1 MKPTIWG
8 HHMWKSI
15 HYIAL
20 DYPNEPTEEEKTD
33 YKLFFTNLYKVL
45 PCYECSQHFKKG
57 IDIHPLSYNDLVNSN
72 TLFKW
77 TVDMHNFVNKR
88 LNKKTLSY
96 EEAYNVNS
104 VTDDNT
110 LGNKEEHKITN
121 QDTNKCYCMSVFI
134 LMFIILYCVISRY
147 H

>member
-45 PCYECSQHFKKG
+45 PCYECSQHFKKE
-57 IDIHPLSYNDLVNSN
+57 IDIRHLSNNDLENSN

-96 EEAYNVNS
+96 DEAYKVNS
-104 VTDDNT
+104 VTDISYNKVQKNT
-110 LGNKEEHKITN
+110 NK
-121 QDTNKCYCMSVFI
+121 DANKCYCMSIFI
-134 LMFIILYCVISRY
+134 LMFMILYCVISRY